1 MKGKEIKI
9 LQAKDADLKHILFV
23 DKTVFGSNEKADLTA
38 RIIKDNAAQPVV
50 TFLAFDDQ
58 TAVGYAI
65 FANAEVDGWHQSDHV
80 SILAPLAVI
89 PEYKDS
95 QVNKLLI
102 EEGIKKLKQM
112 GTEMVFTF
120 GNPEYYKKFGFVP
133 EAESFGFAPPA
144 TLTNESR
151 EKWMVQALTL
161 KGLSKNVGSVVCS
174 ESMNKPEFW
183 GL

>member
-1 MKGKEIKI
+1 MKERKIKI

-23 DKTVFGSNEKADLTA
+23 DKAAFGSDEKSGLTA
-38 RIIKDNAAQPVV
+38 SLVKDHSAQPVIS
-50 TFLAFDDQ
+50 FLAFDDNN
-58 TAVGYAI
+58 AVGYAI
-65 FANAEVDGWHQSDHV
+65 FASAKVDGWHQSDHV

-95 QVNKLLI
+95 EVNKLLI
-102 EEGIKKLKQM
+102 EDGIKKLKQM

-120 GNPEYYKKFGFVP
+120 GDPEYYKKFGFVP
-133 EAESFGFAPPA
+133 EAESFGFAPPTVLA
-144 TLTNESR
+144 NERR

-161 KGLSKNVGSVVCS
+161 KGLSKNVGSVVCP

-183 GL
+183 RL

>member
-1 MKGKEIKI
+1 MKKEEIKI

-23 DKTVFGSNEKADLTA
+23 DKAVFGSDEKADLTA
-38 RIIKDNAAQPVV
+38 RTIKDEAAQPVI
-50 TFLAFDDQ
+50 TFLAFDDH

-65 FANAEVDGWHQSDHV
+65 FANAKVDGWHQSDHV

-95 QVNKLLI
+95 EVNKLLV
-102 EEGIKKLKQM
+102 EEGFKKLKQM

-120 GNPEYYKKFGFVP
+120 GDPEHYKKFGFVP
-133 EAESFGFAPPA
+133 EAESFGFAPPTVLA
-144 TLTNESR
+144 NERR
-151 EKWMVQALTL
+151 EKWMVQTLSL
-161 KGLSKNVGSVVCS
+161 KGLSKNVGAVVCS
-174 ESMNKPEFW
+174 ETINKAEFW